1 MPFHA
6 RGAGFGAAA
15 VLIWVFAA
23 MLALIGGP
31 SAYAVPLTT
40 SLATPLA
47 TALTTPPT
55 TPLTTSVTEDRLT
68 VPVKAEPDG
77 IPVSLDVAIWR
88 QQSGGP
94 HPAVLLAHGFG
105 GSVADLATQ
114 GRTLAERGYLALGY
128 SARGFGA
135 SGGRIHLDDPDF
147 EVADARALVALLAA
161 RDDVLRDAAGDP
173 RVGAVGAS
181 YGGALALM
189 LGATD
194 PRVDSVAAFIT
205 WHDLADAFFP
215 QRAVAPDATSGGTEP
230 VLPGP
235 FKALWAARFF
245 GSATAQRATPDASAT
260 SGAASAK
267 PADPLCGRFDPT
279 VCRLFLDATA
289 SGRPSPE
296 LLAMLRAHS
305 PKPLLAGLRVP
316 TYLVQGMADSLFD
329 LSQSDATA
337 RVLQAQ
343 GTPVAVR
350 WIDGGHDGASSTATA
365 DEDALAAWIDGSLR
379 DRKGGSGFA
388 GVPGFTYA
396 APIPRRQSIAPLYAV
411 PAYPSSAMVAPDS
424 WSASANAATAPPPGV
439 SPAPVIAIPFAQP
452 DIRRSLANPPGGTP
466 AAVTALGGLPIPAG
480 GGAAYQLA
488 ALPGQS
494 VAFETEPL
502 TQRAAIVGSPT
513 IRLRVTSTGTTS
525 TLFLTLWQVTGESA
539 SLPRKLVAPVNIA
552 TKPGVPAT
560 VEVALPAATWTVE
573 PGSKL
578 RVLVSA
584 TDSAYAVPR
593 EARADRIELADAH
606 LRVPTLPAE
615 RVSGETETDTESI
628 GVGMAILVA
637 LAGIAAVAARERRR
651 QRREHPRPDLAD
663 IPLTVAHLV
672 KTYADGHRAVDDVS
686 WEARRGQVVGLLGP
700 NGAGKTTTL
709 RMVMGL
715 IAPDSGTA
723 YLGSQPVHPGAPAL
737 AHVGALIEGPGFLP
751 HLTGMANLKAYW
763 AATGRPVADARFD
776 EVLEVAA
783 LGDAVHRPVRSY
795 SHGMK
800 QRLGIAQAMLGLP
813 DLLIL
818 DEPTNGLDPPQIAA
832 MRSILQRYAAAGR
845 TVVVSSHL
853 LAEVELTCSD
863 VVVMNAGRV
872 VATGKVADLVDGAD
886 TTVLTLDPGAGPGD
900 TTHVAQVAAA
910 LRKADGV
917 TAVEVIDDGADPR
930 LVVTATSPRAVVV
943 RAAVEAGADVAGV
956 SSRRHLEDVFLGV
969 IAASQRGAGEP
980 EGNSG
985 GSADPGDPARPGSAD
1000 QRSLSDRLRQVR
1012 AR

>member
-6 RGAGFGAAA
+6 RGVGRSAAA

-23 MLALIGGP
+23 MLALIVGS
-31 SAYAVPLTT
+31 SAYAVPLAT
-40 SLATPLA
+40 SLATS
-47 TALTTPPT
+47 
-55 TPLTTSVTEDRLT
+55 LTTSPTTAVTEDRLT

-77 IPVSLDVAIWR
+77 IPVSLEVAIWR
-88 QQSGGP
+88 PQSGGP

-147 EVADARALVALLAA
+147 EVADARALVDLLAA

-189 LGATD
+189 LAATD

-215 QRAVAPDATSGGTEP
+215 QRAVDSDATSGGTEP
-230 VLPGP
+230 ALPGP

-245 GSATAQRATPDASAT
+245 GSATAQRATSDASAT

-305 PKPLLAGLRVP
+305 PKPLLTGLRVP

-329 LSQSDATA
+329 LTQADATA

-379 DRKGGSGFA
+379 DRKGASGFA

-411 PAYPSSAMVAPDS
+411 PSYPSSAMVAPDS
-424 WSASANAATAPPPGV
+424 WTASARGATITPPGV

-513 IRLRVTSTGTTS
+513 MRLRVTSTGTTS
-525 TLFLTLWQVTGESA
+525 TLFLTL
-539 SLPRKLVAPVNIA
+539 
-552 TKPGVPAT
+552 
-560 VEVALPAATWTVE
+560 
-573 PGSKL
+573 
-578 RVLVSA
+578 
-584 TDSAYAVPR
+584 
-593 EARADRIELADAH
+593 
-606 LRVPTLPAE
+606 
-615 RVSGETETDTESI
+615 
-628 GVGMAILVA
+628 
-637 LAGIAAVAARERRR
+637 LAGHGRIRLPPTQTRSPCHHRHQARSAGNGRGRP
-651 QRREHPRPDLAD
+651 PRSHVD
-663 IPLTVAHLV
+663 
-672 KTYADGHRAVDDVS
+672 HRA
-686 WEARRGQVVGLLGP
+686 WLEAPSPRLCHRFRVCRPPRGPRRP
-700 NGAGKTTTL
+700 HRTRRCSPPSA
-709 RMVMGL
+709 
-715 IAPDSGTA
+715 
-723 YLGSQPVHPGAPAL
+723 HP
-737 AHVGALIEGPGFLP
+737 
-751 HLTGMANLKAYW
+751 
-763 AATGRPVADARFD
+763 
-776 EVLEVAA
+776 
-783 LGDAVHRPVRSY
+783 
-795 SHGMK
+795 
-800 QRLGIAQAMLGLP
+800 
-813 DLLIL
+813 
-818 DEPTNGLDPPQIAA
+818 
-832 MRSILQRYAAAGR
+832 AGR
-845 TVVVSSHL
+845 T
-853 LAEVELTCSD
+853 
-863 VVVMNAGRV
+863 G
-872 VATGKVADLVDGAD
+872 
-886 TTVLTLDPGAGPGD
+886 
-900 TTHVAQVAAA
+900 
-910 LRKADGV
+910 LR
-917 TAVEVIDDGADPR
+917 
-930 LVVTATSPRAVVV
+930 
-943 RAAVEAGADVAGV
+943 
-956 SSRRHLEDVFLGV
+956 
-969 IAASQRGAGEP
+969 
-980 EGNSG
+980 
-985 GSADPGDPARPGSAD
+985 
-1000 QRSLSDRLRQVR
+1000 
-1012 AR
+1012 